1 MDNKITG
8 DQKSVYCKDKTM
20 SYAGKHLIIELWGA
34 KNISSEENTKE
45 VLKNAV
51 KACKATLLDV
61 HAHTFSPY
69 NGISAVAI
77 LKESHISLHS
87 WPEFNYAAADIF
99 VCGDIDPYLAVPI
112 LKKGFSAKEVQV
124 IEFKRGIFDEKRMG
138 L

>member
-1 MDNKITG
+1 MKSQTVKES
-8 DQKSVYCKDKTM
+8 QSVYCKEGAI
-20 SYAGKHLIIELWGA
+20 SYAGKHLIVELWGA
-34 KNISSEENTKE
+34 KNIASEENTKE

-51 KACKATLLDV
+51 RACKATLLHV
-61 HAHTFSPY
+61 YAHAFSPY

-77 LKESHISLHS
+77 LKESHISVHS

-112 LKKGFSAKEVQV
+112 LKEGFSAKEVQV